1 MRGIGLVALAGLA
14 LAAGPLR
21 ADEITDQLDQARAF
35 YDEGDVGGAIGELE
49 FVLQALR
56 GRLSALLKETFPPA
70 PSGWTASDGEAGG
83 DPSGFLG
90 GSVVERSYREDGGG
104 GVMDARL
111 MTGGG
116 FLQGMAAMMMSPQV
130 LAAQPGAKRIRVG
143 RENGVVTYDA
153 SGRSGQ
159 LVVGL
164 GDSVTLMIEGR
175 DLAGPEPMEALIAAW
190 DVKRV
195 REIVAP

>member
-70 PSGWTASDGEAGG
+70 PSGVCAPAWSRLILRVCCKAGARI
-83 DPSGFLG
+83 SNAWM
-90 GSVVERSYREDGGG
+90 ER
-104 GVMDARL
+104 
-111 MTGGG
+111 
-116 FLQGMAAMMMSPQV
+116 
-130 LAAQPGAKRIRVG
+130 
-143 RENGVVTYDA
+143 
-153 SGRSGQ
+153 
-159 LVVGL
+159 
-164 GDSVTLMIEGR
+164 
-175 DLAGPEPMEALIAAW
+175 ALIAISLGL
-190 DVKRV
+190 
-195 REIVAP
+195 EEL